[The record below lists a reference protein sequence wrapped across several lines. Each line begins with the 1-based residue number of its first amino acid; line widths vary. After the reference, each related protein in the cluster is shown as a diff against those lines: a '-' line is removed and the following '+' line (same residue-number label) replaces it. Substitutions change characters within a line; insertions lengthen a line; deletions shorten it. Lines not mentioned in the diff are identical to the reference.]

1 MARNKEKKEKEKKS
15 LLKRLAIIFCAI
27 LLFVGAVLGVLQVGV
42 WYAASSW
49 EYWQP
54 TYEKQDIKGILTKVE
69 RTDEDYEI
77 LYRQTGLTRLGI
89 DGLLEQNK
97 VKKILDIQDALF
109 ACYPIKAH
117 HFNPFTYM
125 DVHDG
130 SVEIPMAALE
140 DGDIIVTA
148 TTRVSWWRYGHAAL
162 VIDGKNERI
171 IESIGPGSNSEIN
184 QANCFSDYSSFM
196 VLRPKVGAEI
206 KAQVVEFAEK
216 NLLDLPYQFSVGIFT
231 DKFEEDIK
239 TSQCAHLV
247 WYAYKKF
254 GVDLDATGG
263 AVVKPQDMANSEQV
277 EVVQAYGYNLDT
289 LWK

>member
-1 MARNKEKKEKEKKS
+1 MARNKERKKKKKS
-15 LLKRLAIIFCAI
+15 FLKRLLIVLCSIVIFA
-27 LLFVGAVLGVLQVGV
+27 GAVLGVLQVGV

-54 TYEKQDIKGILTKVE
+54 SYEKQDITGILSKTE
-69 RTDEDYEI
+69 LSDEDYET
-77 LYRQTGLTRLGI
+77 LYRQTGLTKLGI
-89 DGLLEQNK
+89 DGLLKQNFSK
-97 VKKILDIQDALF
+97 RILDIQDALF
-109 ACYPIKAH
+109 ARYPIKAH

-125 DVHDG
+125 DVHD
-130 SVEIPMAALE
+130 SNVVIPMAALE

-162 VIDGKNERI
+162 VIDGRNERI

-184 QANCFSDYSSFM
+184 HANCFSDFSSFM
-196 VLRPKVGAEI
+196 ILRPKVDAEI
-206 KAQVVEFAEK
+206 KEQVADFAEE
-216 NLLDLPYQFSVGIFT
+216 NLINLPYQFTVGIFT

-254 GVDLDATGG
+254 GIDLDATGG
-263 AVVKPQDMANSEQV
+263 AIVKPQDMANSDQV

-289 LWK
+289 LWA